1 MAVKV
6 IILRHFTDEQKNIIQ
21 PILQQL
27 HQKAL
32 QSGGYVSGESLV
44 NSGNREDKL
53 VISTWNTRADWER
66 FEGREDCLALH
77 QQVDSIIEVQ
87 TVYQVYDTDY

>member
-6 IILRHFTDEQKNIIQ
+6 IILRQITNENKALIQ
-21 PILQQL
+21 PLLQQL

-44 NSGNREDKL
+44 NSGDKEGKL
-53 VISTWNTRADWER
+53 VISTWNTGTDWER
-66 FEGREDCLALH
+66 FVNREDCMTLH
-77 QQVDSIIEVQ
+77 QQVDSILEVE
-87 TVYQVYDTDY
+87 TLYQVYNSED